1 MKILI
6 NCSMLKKGGVL
17 QVGHSLV
24 SELLHQKD
32 HDYYFILSSLL
43 RKDFPEME
51 EGPRFI
57 TYNVTPSVFLSL
69 TGREKKLDALVER
82 IQPDVVFSVFGPTYW
97 KPKCPHVSG
106 YAKAA
111 YFYPDSPFIQ
121 GMPVRR
127 KIRLFILKTL
137 HMHDFKRFNQA
148 LVVETNDA
156 AKRLESLIPSKKVFV
171 VSNTYNQVFDQPELW
186 DNTLKLPEFEGIT
199 LLSITANYRHKNLAV
214 IPGVISYLKEHYPSL
229 KFRFV
234 LTLNRNEF
242 RSVDEEQARH
252 ILFLG
257 RASIHQVPSLYKQSD
272 LMFMPTLLEC
282 FSATYP
288 ESMRMSVPVLTSD
301 MPFARDVCGDA
312 ALYFDPLSI
321 ESIGEA
327 IYTLASSEDLRSDMA
342 ERGQHRLAT
351 FETSLTRA
359 QKYIDILETSYEAN
373 HSKF

>member
-17 QVGHSLV
+17 QVGHSFV
-24 SELLHQKD
+24 SQLLNQND
-32 HDYYFILSSLL
+32 HDYYIVLSSLL

-51 EGPRFI
+51 DGPRFI
-57 TYNVTPSVFLSL
+57 TYDVKPSVFLSL
-69 TGREKKLDALVER
+69 TGREKKLDALVES
-82 IQPDVVFSVFGPTYW
+82 IQPDVVFSVFGPAYW

-121 GMPVRR
+121 SMPIRK
-127 KIRLFILKTL
+127 KIRLLLLRTL

-156 AKRLESLIPSKKVFV
+156 ARRLESLIPSKKVFV
-171 VSNTYNQVFDQPELW
+171 VSNTYNQVFDHPELW
-186 DNTLKLPEFEGIT
+186 DDTLNLPDFEGIT
-199 LLSITANYRHKNLAV
+199 LLSITANYPHKNLSV
-214 IPGVISYLKEHYPSL
+214 IPGVISYLKEHYPAL

-234 LTLNRNEF
+234 LTLNRNDY

-257 RASIHQVPSLYKQSD
+257 PVSIHQVPSLYKQSD

-288 ESMRMSVPVLTSD
+288 ESMRMSVPILTSD

-321 ESIGEA
+321 QSIGEA
-327 IYTLASSEDLRSDMA
+327 IHSLASSEALRSEMV
-342 ERGQHRLAT
+342 ERGQLRLST
-351 FETSLTRA
+351 FETFKTRA
-359 QKYIDILETSYEAN
+359 QKYIELLETSYEAN